1 MDLLQ
6 SIQDVLSRQWS
17 DLLARPSG
25 PMSFRFLL
33 QPAMAIAFAIRDGI
47 KDAKLGRSP
56 YFWTITHDRSKR
68 WRRVREEFVAIGKVM
83 LLGFGMDA
91 IYQFIALRMFYPVE
105 AIIVVLMSAFIPYQL
120 ARGPALRIARW
131 WLKHHAATP
140 PPDQRK

>member
-33 QPAMAIAFAIRDGI
+33 QPTMAIAYAIRDGI

-56 YFWTITHDRSKR
+56 YFWTITHDPSKR
-68 WRRVREEFVAIGKVM
+68 WRRVREEFVAISKVL

-91 IYQFIALRMFYPVE
+91 IYQFVAFRMFYPVE
-105 AIIVVLMSAFIPYQL
+105 AIMVVFLSAVIP
-120 ARGPALRIARW
+120 
-131 WLKHHAATP
+131 
-140 PPDQRK
+140 